1 MNIIFKKL
9 KNDIES
15 FLIIRLLLK
24 ILFFYFSEVL
34 LSAVFLPFMMID
46 FANLNKD
53 GDQEVDLSDPNNWE
67 ALLRPLYDNP
77 EYSNIMKKLLIVF
90 DNKGF
95 LDP

>member
-1 MNIIFKKL
+1 M
-9 KNDIES
+9 
-15 FLIIRLLLK
+15 IIRLLLK